1 MRSGF
6 PFARAKFGGFLRVHQ
21 TPYVLTFLIDFRTI
35 HETTILKTA
44 NANVAVSIQK
54 RDHVTGGK
62 EGGRER
68 EREGWRGGKDN
79 DIV

>member
-1 MRSGF
+1 M
-6 PFARAKFGGFLRVHQ
+6 RVHQ

-68 EREGWRGGKDN
+68 EREKVREFSLEEREVN
-79 DIV
+79 R